1 MIGGESRSDGFLSDQ
16 IDKGKLQ
23 DFYQIRS

>member
-1 MIGGESRSDGFLSDQ
+1 MIGGENRSDRFLSDQ

-23 DFYQIRS
+23 EFYQIRS